1 MAQPQTGFVS
11 PSRTS
16 GVVPPNPGDFEH
28 AVSFRFTVSWGSL
41 TVAPDPA
48 KVLTQPIALVQS
60 SERSRAIAPAPL
72 VMPGPQPT
80 VALSDP
86 QIAVPARAPDP
97 TPSLPRPAGTMPGI
111 QWEMVVPKMVRSAP
125 KKALRQPTPLPA
137 TPIMP
142 PRRVAPLEQAPP
154 NLYTSSSTLL
164 RSFGLKVCVGF
175 AVVAAASV
183 PFWWKHAAQPA
194 GAEVVTSIN
203 GGDWQREATVSGD
216 PGVKQFRQLVVYRPS
231 LTSTDARLEFDWTVH
246 AGNAGI
252 VFRAKDLGNYYAVR
266 LKVLKSGSMPT
277 LAAEYFSVYHFVES
291 PHSEKVLVFSRN
303 DPVLH
308 VRMDIFG
315 PMFTLYLQGSAT
327 AYWNDA
333 KLTRGA
339 LGFLEEWHKAAE
351 VHGVRM
357 SFPGSSQSRL
367 LPLSRDNAEFA
378 AVREPRS
385 GPERGARMGGV

>member
-11 PSRTS
+11 PTRTS
-16 GVVPPNPGDFEH
+16 GVVPPKAGDFEH
-28 AVSFRFTVSWGSL
+28 AVSFRFTVSWSSL

-48 KVLTQPIALVQS
+48 KVLTQPIALVPS
-60 SERSRAIAPAPL
+60 SERSRAVAPPL
-72 VMPGPQPT
+72 VMPGQQTAGVAGEQPT
-80 VALSDP
+80 
-86 QIAVPARAPDP
+86 AVPARLPDP
-97 TPSLPRPAGTMPGI
+97 TPSLPRAAGAKPGI

-125 KKALRQPTPLPA
+125 KKAPSQPAPVPA
-137 TPIMP
+137 TPA
-142 PRRVAPLEQAPP
+142 VPLEQAPP
-154 NLYTSSSTLL
+154 NLYTSSSTFL

-183 PFWWKHAAQPA
+183 PFWWKHAAQPV
-194 GAEVVTSIN
+194 GAEVLTSIN
-203 GGDWQREATVSGD
+203 GGDWQREAAVSGD

-231 LTSTDARLEFDWTVH
+231 LKSTDARLEFDWTVH

-277 LAAEYFSVYHFVES
+277 LAAEYFSVYQFVES

-315 PMFTLYLQGSAT
+315 PIFTLYLQGSAT
-327 AYWNDA
+327 EYWNDG
-333 KLTRGA
+333 KLTSGA
-339 LGFLEEWHKAAE
+339 LGFFEEWHRAAE

-357 SFPGSSQSRL
+357 SFPGSSQSGL
-367 LPLSRDNAEFA
+367 QPLPRDNSKFVALH
-378 AVREPRS
+378 EPRS
-385 GPERGARMGGV
+385 VPEHAKRMGGV

>member
-11 PSRTS
+11 PPRTS

-28 AVSFRFTVSWGSL
+28 PLSFRFTVSWGSL
-41 TVAPDPA
+41 TGAPDPA

-60 SERSRAIAPAPL
+60 SERSRAMAPGPL
-72 VMPGPQPT
+72 VMPGPQP
-80 VALSDP
+80 VVSEP
-86 QIAVPARAPDP
+86 QIAIAARAPDP
-97 TPSLPRPAGTMPGI
+97 TPSLPRPAGAMPGI
-111 QWEMVVPKMVRSAP
+111 QWEMVVPKMVRSTPKRASSQPAP
-125 KKALRQPTPLPA
+125 VPA
-137 TPIMP
+137 TPTMTAT
-142 PRRVAPLEQAPP
+142 RVTPLEPPPP
-154 NLYTSSSTLL
+154 NLYTSSSTFL

-183 PFWWKHAAQPA
+183 PFWWKHATQPA
-194 GAEVVTSIN
+194 GAEAVTSIN
-203 GGDWQREATVSGD
+203 GGDWQREAAVSGD

-231 LTSTDARLEFDWTVH
+231 LKSTDARLEFDWTVH

-339 LGFLEEWHKAAE
+339 LGFLEEWHKATE
-351 VHGVRM
+351 VQGVRM

-367 LPLSRDNAEFA
+367 LPHSQNNPAFVALQ
-378 AVREPRS
+378 EPGS
-385 GPERGARMGGV
+385 VPERATRIGGV